1 VEVVVAHEL
10 GHRREGHVTKF
21 TLLAMAGAAGAVLV
35 LWAVLGTR
43 VGDPRTLP
51 EALLLLLAL
60 ELAALAPGAWLSRRF
75 ERAADRCSL
84 ELTDQPAAFA
94 RAHLELARRNL
105 SDLEPPR
112 LVYVLLFSH
121 PTAPER
127 LAAGRA
133 WRAAHP

>member
-1 VEVVVAHEL
+1 
-10 GHRREGHVTKF
+10 
-21 TLLAMAGAAGAVLV
+21 MAGAVAAVFV

-84 ELTDQPAAFA
+84 ELTEQPEAFA

-105 SDLEPPR
+105 SDLDPPR
-112 LVYVLLFSH
+112 PVYLLLFSH
-121 PTAPER
+121 PTPSER
-127 LAAGRA
+127 LALGRA
-133 WRAAHP
+133 WSAAHPSVVA